1 MNLIRRLLA
10 FIYRRPIQH
19 LLSVLA
25 TLVVGALLIVTIRF
39 TLFDLQWLTFLG
51 GILFAAILSL
61 ASQASKSEWLIAR
74 RTRQLE
80 RIKEQ
85 LDQEKTRGRVTEETL
100 RAMETRALLVHD
112 MLPLPIL
119 YIDRDLRIR
128 QHNRPFLKLTDWPAD
143 RIDGQLL
150 RDVSPREYASL
161 LPRFHETL
169 AGNLVSYSM
178 PWLASDGT
186 PANYLV
192 KQVPYAPEGKPVQ
205 GFYIL
210 MLPEHGA
217 PGPAAASAPPVSSAP
232 YAAITDDSGETLY
245 LHSLSDQLKGSED
258 PAEKLVRALQNN
270 EFLLYTQKILPLK
283 PLPFD
288 HGCYEILL
296 RLQEEE
302 DNLLPPGGFLPL
314 AESYGMM
321 EELDRWVVRTLIVRT
336 RERQRRSAQW
346 HAPLHWVNLSSSA
359 VRSAEFARS
368 VQRQIEKA
376 EFDGRLLCFEIAE
389 PDVIGHLRGVER
401 LIETLKPLGCRF
413 AVDAF
418 GSVKPAFADLK
429 RLAFDFVKIDGV
441 IVQNMLRNPAE
452 LARARAINTA
462 CQQIGVRTAAE
473 FVEDDATLETLR
485 SIGIDYAQG
494 FGIAR
499 PQPLFGPVD
508 AAPAAAA
515 ASA

>member
-1 MNLIRRLLA
+1 MDAPRILRLMVPRPMRSLLGAAFSVLLA
-10 FIYRRPIQH
+10 LLLTATIYWTLFDPKWVPF
-19 LLSVLA
+19 LAGTLFAAVLA
-25 TLVVGALLIVTIRF
+25 T
-39 TLFDLQWLTFLG
+39 
-51 GILFAAILSL
+51 
-61 ASQASKSEWLIAR
+61 ASQASSAQWTIAR

-80 RIKEQ
+80 R
-85 LDQEKTRGRVTEETL
+85 
-100 RAMETRALLVHD
+100 TRARIELELKRSHHATESFHISEARLRLLAD
-112 MLPLPIL
+112 AIAEPLL
-119 YIDRDLRIR
+119 YVGRDERCLFFNAAAARQAQKPPAELDGHPLREVLGEQAYLELAPQLALSLAGKALSHELSWESR
-128 QHNRPFLKLTDWPAD
+128 YSVAHRPFPAGAAHPAGVYLLFSPVAPASPAPAGAERGSSAELELRVPREGGEALYMRAIASELTGWDDPPAKLLEA
-143 RIDGQLL
+143 L
-150 RDVSPREYASL
+150 RD
-161 LPRFHETL
+161 
-169 AGNLVSYSM
+169 
-178 PWLASDGT
+178 D
-186 PANYLV
+186 
-192 KQVPYAPEGKPVQ
+192 K
-205 GFYIL
+205 
-210 MLPEHGA
+210 
-217 PGPAAASAPPVSSAP
+217 
-232 YAAITDDSGETLY
+232 
-245 LHSLSDQLKGSED
+245 
-258 PAEKLVRALQNN
+258 
-270 EFLLYTQKILPLK
+270 FLLLQQAIVPLK
-283 PLPFD
+283 IGLVQPR
-288 HGCYEILL
+288 CCEILL